1 MFCHL
6 QVHAALGPLSVA
18 VRRPSLAALAA
29 LPALMKRKVP
39 SKDGNGEDLGNHESS
54 NGLNQELNQEGF
66 DVHSPGEVVAVESGK
81 SRVAMRVNARVDTLR
96 LALLLDDADEPDFD
110 NLPVSHSNDG
120 GADFGKAGVNLGCVA
135 EARVSHLVANVSLYP
150 STLAAKFTLGA
161 LTVCDPRLPA
171 THPYRWAVSGGGSNV
186 GSGDSRIF
194 PDSSADASDSPPL
207 VEVAYETFDP
217 GAEHDGATASASA
230 RLRPTRV
237 VFLNRFIA
245 EGKAFVAGLTDAIA
259 AIDKSDDASVNAG
272 RDSKET
278 GSNDATSS
286 PTRGTPV
293 HAIRLDVALEAPTI
307 VVPRATWDTSV
318 ALELDFGSLVA
329 KNSLSKRVLPG
340 GGDEVVDRLN
350 VGLSGVHVDVVRGDD
365 DATGGGVTR
374 TPLMRAPASVDA
386 VVWRVLSAGRSPG
399 DSSHSPPSVKV
410 SSEGGDSSIDVPDLA
425 VDADI
430 APLRLDLSAEDYRLL
445 TTCFTDNTDER
456 PAAIPKT
463 TNPVDASRF
472 ALNQSSKLKFD
483 RSLDRSQP
491 FTRRTSTYATT
502 KSAFTDT
509 GAALLT
515 LEEDH
520 LDGTLEDGGLD
531 GLDGEGEGEVAQT
544 NTRPGLGAA
553 AIRAACAARG
563 FTPDGPTRVASRISI
578 AASVVELSLFRGG
591 GRNEP
596 LASLAVR
603 GTFLF
608 IFVRAISMTDGV
620 FCSTL
625 TGICAEISTLDGAP
639 KTGTVHATVASLAI
653 EDLRDGSRRV
663 AVHGGYFEGGSN
675 ITGYSNPEPSRA
687 PPVGLPLLTYTRTEG
702 PAVNGTRTCATLQR
716 IRLEVEPTFILDVG
730 RVFVPAL
737 AGGGGEAPALV
748 LPDDL
753 ILSPGAVYTLN
764 GDTHLGKRRRILADG
779 VDGGVYVLDGGG
791 YAITVDDDV
800 FNGAGA
806 TCDRPVIFVGPNC
819 SLVSLF

>member
-1 MFCHL
+1 
-6 QVHAALGPLSVA
+6 
-18 VRRPSLAALAA
+18 
-29 LPALMKRKVP
+29 MKRKVP
-39 SKDGNGEDLGNHESS
+39 NNDGNGEDLGSDESG
-54 NGLNQELNQEGF
+54 GLNQELNQEGF
-66 DVHSPGEVVAVESGK
+66 DVSSPGEVVAVESGK

-96 LALLLDDADEPDFD
+96 VALLLDDADEPDFD

-120 GADFGKAGVNLGCVA
+120 GADFGKARVNLGCVA

-150 STLAAKFTLGA
+150 STLAAKFTLGS
-161 LTVCDPRLPA
+161 LTMCDPRLPA

-186 GSGDSRIF
+186 GSDSRIL
-194 PDSSADASDSPPL
+194 PDSSADASDSLPL

-237 VFLNRFIA
+237 VLLNRFIA

-259 AIDKSDDASVNAG
+259 AIDKSDHASVNAG
-272 RDSKET
+272 NAGSVSKET
-278 GSNDATSS
+278 ESNDATK

-307 VVPRATWDTSV
+307 VVPRATLDTSV

-340 GGDEVVDRLN
+340 GGNEVVDRLN

-472 ALNQSSKLKFD
+472 ALNQSSKFD
-483 RSLDRSQP
+483 QSLDRSQP

-520 LDGTLEDGGLD
+520 LDGTEDGGLD
-531 GLDGEGEGEVAQT
+531 GLDGEGEGEGEVAQT
-544 NTRPGLGAA
+544 NTWDRQTRPGRGAA

-563 FTPDGPTRVASRISI
+563 FIPDGPTRVASRISI

-591 GRNEP
+591 GRHEP
-596 LASLAVR
+596 LASLAVC

-608 IFVRAISMTDGV
+608 IFGRAI
-620 FCSTL
+620 
-625 TGICAEISTLDGAP
+625 
-639 KTGTVHATVASLAI
+639 
-653 EDLRDGSRRV
+653 
-663 AVHGGYFEGGSN
+663 
-675 ITGYSNPEPSRA
+675 
-687 PPVGLPLLTYTRTEG
+687 
-702 PAVNGTRTCATLQR
+702 
-716 IRLEVEPTFILDVG
+716 
-730 RVFVPAL
+730 
-737 AGGGGEAPALV
+737 
-748 LPDDL
+748 
-753 ILSPGAVYTLN
+753 
-764 GDTHLGKRRRILADG
+764 
-779 VDGGVYVLDGGG
+779 
-791 YAITVDDDV
+791 
-800 FNGAGA
+800 
-806 TCDRPVIFVGPNC
+806 
-819 SLVSLF
+819 

>member
-1 MFCHL
+1 MFCYS

-39 SKDGNGEDLGNHESS
+39 NKDGNGEDLGNDES
-54 NGLNQELNQEGF
+54 NDGLNQELNREGF

-110 NLPVSHSNDG
+110 EVSHSN
-120 GADFGKAGVNLGCVA
+120 GADFGKARVKNPGCVA
-135 EARVSHLVANVSLYP
+135 EARVSNLVANVSLYP

-186 GSGDSRIF
+186 GGDSRTLPDSSGIL

-259 AIDKSDDASVNAG
+259 AIDKSEDASANAG
-272 RDSKET
+272 SVSKET

-329 KNSLSKRVLPG
+329 KNSLSKRVLPSG
-340 GGDEVVDRLN
+340 GGNEVVDRLN

-365 DATGGGVTR
+365 AIGGGVTR

-399 DSSHSPPSVKV
+399 DPSHSPTSAKV
-410 SSEGGDSSIDVPDLA
+410 SSSEGGDSSIDVPDLA

-463 TNPVDASRF
+463 TNPVDSSRFF

-520 LDGTLEDGGLD
+520 LDGSLEDGGLA
-531 GLDGEGEGEVAQT
+531 GLDGEGDEGEVVDQT
-544 NTRPGLGAA
+544 NTLDRQTRNERGAA

-591 GRNEP
+591 GRHEP

-608 IFVRAISMTDGV
+608 ILVRANSMT
-620 FCSTL
+620 
-625 TGICAEISTLDGAP
+625 
-639 KTGTVHATVASLAI
+639 
-653 EDLRDGSRRV
+653 
-663 AVHGGYFEGGSN
+663 
-675 ITGYSNPEPSRA
+675 
-687 PPVGLPLLTYTRTEG
+687 
-702 PAVNGTRTCATLQR
+702 
-716 IRLEVEPTFILDVG
+716 
-730 RVFVPAL
+730 
-737 AGGGGEAPALV
+737 
-748 LPDDL
+748 
-753 ILSPGAVYTLN
+753 
-764 GDTHLGKRRRILADG
+764 
-779 VDGGVYVLDGGG
+779 
-791 YAITVDDDV
+791 
-800 FNGAGA
+800 
-806 TCDRPVIFVGPNC
+806 
-819 SLVSLF
+819 

>member
-39 SKDGNGEDLGNHESS
+39 NNDGNGEDLGNHESS
-54 NGLNQELNQEGF
+54 DGLNQELNREGF

-110 NLPVSHSNDG
+110 EVSHSN
-120 GADFGKAGVNLGCVA
+120 GADFGKARVKNPGCVA
-135 EARVSHLVANVSLYP
+135 EARVSNLVANVSLYP
-150 STLAAKFTLGA
+150 STLAATFTLGT

-171 THPYRWAVSGGGSNV
+171 THPYRWAVRGGGSNV
-186 GSGDSRIF
+186 IGSDSGVIL
-194 PDSSADASDSPPL
+194 PDSSPDVSDSPPL

-259 AIDKSDDASVNAG
+259 AIDKSEDASVNAG
-272 RDSKET
+272 SVSKEI

-329 KNSLSKRVLPG
+329 KNSLSKRVLPSG
-340 GGDEVVDRLN
+340 GGNEVVDRLN

-365 DATGGGVTR
+365 AIGGGVTR

-399 DSSHSPPSVKV
+399 DSSPTSAKV
-410 SSEGGDSSIDVPDLA
+410 SSSEGGDSSIDVPDLA

-456 PAAIPKT
+456 PAFIPKT

-472 ALNQSSKLKFD
+472 FASNQSSKLKFD

-520 LDGTLEDGGLD
+520 LDGTEDEGLV
-531 GLDGEGEGEVAQT
+531 GIDGEGDEGEVDET
-544 NTRPGLGAA
+544 NTRDRQTRPGRGAA

-591 GRNEP
+591 GRHEP

-608 IFVRAISMTDGV
+608 ILVRANSMT
-620 FCSTL
+620 
-625 TGICAEISTLDGAP
+625 
-639 KTGTVHATVASLAI
+639 
-653 EDLRDGSRRV
+653 
-663 AVHGGYFEGGSN
+663 
-675 ITGYSNPEPSRA
+675 
-687 PPVGLPLLTYTRTEG
+687 
-702 PAVNGTRTCATLQR
+702 
-716 IRLEVEPTFILDVG
+716 
-730 RVFVPAL
+730 
-737 AGGGGEAPALV
+737 
-748 LPDDL
+748 
-753 ILSPGAVYTLN
+753 
-764 GDTHLGKRRRILADG
+764 
-779 VDGGVYVLDGGG
+779 
-791 YAITVDDDV
+791 
-800 FNGAGA
+800 
-806 TCDRPVIFVGPNC
+806 
-819 SLVSLF
+819 

>member
-39 SKDGNGEDLGNHESS
+39 NNDGNGENLGNDESS
-54 NGLNQELNQEGF
+54 NGLNQELNREGF

-110 NLPVSHSNDG
+110 EVSRSN
-120 GADFGKAGVNLGCVA
+120 GADFGKARVNPGCVA

-150 STLAAKFTLGA
+150 STLAAKFTLGS

-171 THPYRWAVSGGGSNV
+171 THPYRWAVRGGGSNV
-186 GSGDSRIF
+186 GGDSRTLPDSSGIL

-259 AIDKSDDASVNAG
+259 AIDKSEDASANAG
-272 RDSKET
+272 SVSKET
-278 GSNDATSS
+278 GLNDATSS

-329 KNSLSKRVLPG
+329 KNSLSKRVLSPG
-340 GGDEVVDRLN
+340 GGNEVVDRLN

-365 DATGGGVTR
+365 ATAGGVTR

-399 DSSHSPPSVKV
+399 DPSHSPTSTKV
-410 SSEGGDSSIDVPDLA
+410 SSSEGGDSSIDVPDLA

-456 PAAIPKT
+456 PAFIPKT

-472 ALNQSSKLKFD
+472 ASNQSSKLKFD
-483 RSLDRSQP
+483 QSLDRSQP

-520 LDGTLEDGGLD
+520 LDGTEDGGLD
-531 GLDGEGEGEVAQT
+531 EEGDEGDEGEVDET
-544 NTRPGLGAA
+544 NTLDRQARPRRGAA

-591 GRNEP
+591 GRHEP

-608 IFVRAISMTDGV
+608 ILVRANSMT
-620 FCSTL
+620 
-625 TGICAEISTLDGAP
+625 
-639 KTGTVHATVASLAI
+639 
-653 EDLRDGSRRV
+653 
-663 AVHGGYFEGGSN
+663 
-675 ITGYSNPEPSRA
+675 
-687 PPVGLPLLTYTRTEG
+687 
-702 PAVNGTRTCATLQR
+702 
-716 IRLEVEPTFILDVG
+716 
-730 RVFVPAL
+730 
-737 AGGGGEAPALV
+737 
-748 LPDDL
+748 
-753 ILSPGAVYTLN
+753 
-764 GDTHLGKRRRILADG
+764 
-779 VDGGVYVLDGGG
+779 
-791 YAITVDDDV
+791 
-800 FNGAGA
+800 
-806 TCDRPVIFVGPNC
+806 
-819 SLVSLF
+819 

>member
-1 MFCHL
+1 MTIDVVICHS

-39 SKDGNGEDLGNHESS
+39 NKDRNGEDLGNDES
-54 NGLNQELNQEGF
+54 NDGLNQELNREGF

-110 NLPVSHSNDG
+110 EVSRSN
-120 GADFGKAGVNLGCVA
+120 GADFGKARVNPGCVA

-171 THPYRWAVSGGGSNV
+171 THPYRWAVSGGGGSNV
-186 GSGDSRIF
+186 GSSDSRTL
-194 PDSSADASDSPPL
+194 PDSCPDASDSPPL

-259 AIDKSDDASVNAG
+259 AIDKSEDASAVNAG
-272 RDSKET
+272 SVSKET

-340 GGDEVVDRLN
+340 GGNEVVDRLN

-365 DATGGGVTR
+365 ATAGGVTR

-399 DSSHSPPSVKV
+399 DPSHSPTSAKV
-410 SSEGGDSSIDVPDLA
+410 SSSKGGDSSIDVPDLA

-456 PAAIPKT
+456 PAFIPKT

-472 ALNQSSKLKFD
+472 FALNQSSKLKFD
-483 RSLDRSQP
+483 QSLDRSQP

-520 LDGTLEDGGLD
+520 LDGSLEDGGLA
-531 GLDGEGEGEVAQT
+531 GLDGEGDEGEVVDQT
-544 NTRPGLGAA
+544 NTLDRQTRNERGAA

-591 GRNEP
+591 GRHEP

-608 IFVRAISMTDGV
+608 ILVRANSMT
-620 FCSTL
+620 
-625 TGICAEISTLDGAP
+625 
-639 KTGTVHATVASLAI
+639 
-653 EDLRDGSRRV
+653 
-663 AVHGGYFEGGSN
+663 
-675 ITGYSNPEPSRA
+675 
-687 PPVGLPLLTYTRTEG
+687 
-702 PAVNGTRTCATLQR
+702 
-716 IRLEVEPTFILDVG
+716 
-730 RVFVPAL
+730 
-737 AGGGGEAPALV
+737 
-748 LPDDL
+748 
-753 ILSPGAVYTLN
+753 
-764 GDTHLGKRRRILADG
+764 
-779 VDGGVYVLDGGG
+779 
-791 YAITVDDDV
+791 
-800 FNGAGA
+800 
-806 TCDRPVIFVGPNC
+806 
-819 SLVSLF
+819 

>member
-1 MFCHL
+1 MFCHS

-39 SKDGNGEDLGNHESS
+39 NKDENGEDLGNDES
-54 NGLNQELNQEGF
+54 NDELNQELNREGF

-110 NLPVSHSNDG
+110 EVSRSN
-120 GADFGKAGVNLGCVA
+120 GADFGKARVNVGCVA

-150 STLAAKFTLGA
+150 STLAAKFTLGS

-171 THPYRWAVSGGGSNV
+171 THPYRWTVSGGGSNV
-186 GSGDSRIF
+186 GSSDLRVL
-194 PDSSADASDSPPL
+194 PDSSADVSDSPPL

-259 AIDKSDDASVNAG
+259 AIDKSEDASVNAG
-272 RDSKET
+272 SVSKET
-278 GSNDATSS
+278 GLNDATSS

-329 KNSLSKRVLPG
+329 KNSLSKRVLPSG
-340 GGDEVVDRLN
+340 GGNEVVDRLN
-350 VGLSGVHVDVVRGDD
+350 VGLSGVHVDVVRGD

-399 DSSHSPPSVKV
+399 DPSHSPTSAKV

-456 PAAIPKT
+456 PAFIPKT

-472 ALNQSSKLKFD
+472 FALHQSSKLKFD
-483 RSLDRSQP
+483 QSLDRSQP

-520 LDGTLEDGGLD
+520 LDGTEDGGLV
-531 GLDGEGEGEVAQT
+531 GLDGEGDEGEVVDQT
-544 NTRPGLGAA
+544 NTLDRQARPGLGAA

-591 GRNEP
+591 GRHEP

-608 IFVRAISMTDGV
+608 IFVRAISMTDVKV
-620 FCSTL
+620 FCCNS
-625 TGICAEISTLDGAP
+625 
-639 KTGTVHATVASLAI
+639 H
-653 EDLRDGSRRV
+653 RDMRR
-663 AVHGGYFEGGSN
+663 
-675 ITGYSNPEPSRA
+675 
-687 PPVGLPLLTYTRTEG
+687 
-702 PAVNGTRTCATLQR
+702 
-716 IRLEVEPTFILDVG
+716 D
-730 RVFVPAL
+730 
-737 AGGGGEAPALV
+737 
-748 LPDDL
+748 
-753 ILSPGAVYTLN
+753 
-764 GDTHLGKRRRILADG
+764 
-779 VDGGVYVLDGGG
+779 
-791 YAITVDDDV
+791 
-800 FNGAGA
+800 
-806 TCDRPVIFVGPNC
+806 
-819 SLVSLF
+819 

>member
-1 MFCHL
+1 
-6 QVHAALGPLSVA
+6 
-18 VRRPSLAALAA
+18 
-29 LPALMKRKVP
+29 MKRKVP
-39 SKDGNGEDLGNHESS
+39 NNDGNGEDLGSDESG
-54 NGLNQELNQEGF
+54 GLNQELNQEGF
-66 DVHSPGEVVAVESGK
+66 DVSSPGEVVAVESGK

-96 LALLLDDADEPDFD
+96 VALLLDDADEPDFD

-120 GADFGKAGVNLGCVA
+120 GADFGKARVNLGCVA

-186 GSGDSRIF
+186 GSDSRIL
-194 PDSSADASDSPPL
+194 PDSSADASDSLPL

-237 VFLNRFIA
+237 VLLNRFIA

-259 AIDKSDDASVNAG
+259 AIDKSDHASVNAG
-272 RDSKET
+272 NAGSVSKET
-278 GSNDATSS
+278 ESNDATK

-307 VVPRATWDTSV
+307 VVPRATLDTSV

-340 GGDEVVDRLN
+340 GGNEVVDRLN
-350 VGLSGVHVDVVRGDD
+350 VGLSRVHVDVVRSD
-365 DATGGGVTR
+365 DATTGGVTR

-386 VVWRVLSAGRSPG
+386 VVWRVLSTGRSPG

-472 ALNQSSKLKFD
+472 ALNQSSKFD
-483 RSLDRSQP
+483 QSLDRSQP

-520 LDGTLEDGGLD
+520 LDGTEDGGLD
-531 GLDGEGEGEVAQT
+531 GLDGEGEGEGEVAQT
-544 NTRPGLGAA
+544 NTWDRQTRPGRGAA
-553 AIRAACAARG
+553 AIRAACATRG
-563 FTPDGPTRVASRISI
+563 FIPDGPTRVASRISI

-591 GRNEP
+591 GRHEP
-596 LASLAVR
+596 LASLAVC

-608 IFVRAISMTDGV
+608 IFGRAI
-620 FCSTL
+620 
-625 TGICAEISTLDGAP
+625 
-639 KTGTVHATVASLAI
+639 
-653 EDLRDGSRRV
+653 
-663 AVHGGYFEGGSN
+663 
-675 ITGYSNPEPSRA
+675 
-687 PPVGLPLLTYTRTEG
+687 
-702 PAVNGTRTCATLQR
+702 
-716 IRLEVEPTFILDVG
+716 
-730 RVFVPAL
+730 
-737 AGGGGEAPALV
+737 
-748 LPDDL
+748 
-753 ILSPGAVYTLN
+753 
-764 GDTHLGKRRRILADG
+764 
-779 VDGGVYVLDGGG
+779 
-791 YAITVDDDV
+791 
-800 FNGAGA
+800 
-806 TCDRPVIFVGPNC
+806 
-819 SLVSLF
+819 

>member
-1 MFCHL
+1 M
-6 QVHAALGPLSVA
+6 
-18 VRRPSLAALAA
+18 
-29 LPALMKRKVP
+29 
-39 SKDGNGEDLGNHESS
+39 
-54 NGLNQELNQEGF
+54 
-66 DVHSPGEVVAVESGK
+66 
-81 SRVAMRVNARVDTLR
+81 
-96 LALLLDDADEPDFD
+96 
-110 NLPVSHSNDG
+110 
-120 GADFGKAGVNLGCVA
+120 
-135 EARVSHLVANVSLYP
+135 
-150 STLAAKFTLGA
+150 
-161 LTVCDPRLPA
+161 
-171 THPYRWAVSGGGSNV
+171 
-186 GSGDSRIF
+186 
-194 PDSSADASDSPPL
+194 
-207 VEVAYETFDP
+207 AYETFDP

-245 EGKAFVAGLTDAIA
+245 EGKSFVAGLTDAIA
-259 AIDKSDDASVNAG
+259 AIDKSEDTSANAG
-272 RDSKET
+272 SVSKET
-278 GSNDATSS
+278 GLNDATSS

-329 KNSLSKRVLPG
+329 KNSLSKRVLPSG
-340 GGDEVVDRLN
+340 GGNEVVDRLN

-365 DATGGGVTR
+365 AIGGGVTR

-399 DSSHSPPSVKV
+399 DPSHSPTSAKV
-410 SSEGGDSSIDVPDLA
+410 SSSEGGDSSIDVPDLA

-463 TNPVDASRF
+463 TNPVDSSRFF

-520 LDGTLEDGGLD
+520 LDGSLEDGGLA
-531 GLDGEGEGEVAQT
+531 GLDGEGDEGEVVDQT
-544 NTRPGLGAA
+544 NTLDRQTRNERGAA

-591 GRNEP
+591 GRHEP

-608 IFVRAISMTDGV
+608 ILVRANSMT
-620 FCSTL
+620 
-625 TGICAEISTLDGAP
+625 
-639 KTGTVHATVASLAI
+639 
-653 EDLRDGSRRV
+653 
-663 AVHGGYFEGGSN
+663 
-675 ITGYSNPEPSRA
+675 
-687 PPVGLPLLTYTRTEG
+687 
-702 PAVNGTRTCATLQR
+702 
-716 IRLEVEPTFILDVG
+716 
-730 RVFVPAL
+730 
-737 AGGGGEAPALV
+737 
-748 LPDDL
+748 
-753 ILSPGAVYTLN
+753 
-764 GDTHLGKRRRILADG
+764 
-779 VDGGVYVLDGGG
+779 
-791 YAITVDDDV
+791 
-800 FNGAGA
+800 
-806 TCDRPVIFVGPNC
+806 
-819 SLVSLF
+819 

>member
-1 MFCHL
+1 M
-6 QVHAALGPLSVA
+6 
-18 VRRPSLAALAA
+18 
-29 LPALMKRKVP
+29 
-39 SKDGNGEDLGNHESS
+39 
-54 NGLNQELNQEGF
+54 
-66 DVHSPGEVVAVESGK
+66 
-81 SRVAMRVNARVDTLR
+81 
-96 LALLLDDADEPDFD
+96 
-110 NLPVSHSNDG
+110 
-120 GADFGKAGVNLGCVA
+120 
-135 EARVSHLVANVSLYP
+135 
-150 STLAAKFTLGA
+150 
-161 LTVCDPRLPA
+161 
-171 THPYRWAVSGGGSNV
+171 
-186 GSGDSRIF
+186 
-194 PDSSADASDSPPL
+194 
-207 VEVAYETFDP
+207 AYETFDP

-245 EGKAFVAGLTDAIA
+245 EGKSFVAGLTEAIA
-259 AIDKSDDASVNAG
+259 AIDKSKDASVNAG
-272 RDSKET
+272 SVSKET
-278 GSNDATSS
+278 GLNDATSS

-329 KNSLSKRVLPG
+329 KNSLSKRVLPSG
-340 GGDEVVDRLN
+340 GGNEVVDRLN

-365 DATGGGVTR
+365 DVTGGGVTR

-399 DSSHSPPSVKV
+399 DPSHSPTSAKV
-410 SSEGGDSSIDVPDLA
+410 SSSKGGDSSIDVPDLA

-463 TNPVDASRF
+463 TNPVDSSRFF

-520 LDGTLEDGGLD
+520 LDGTEDGCLV
-531 GLDGEGEGEVAQT
+531 GLDGEGEGEGEVVET
-544 NTRPGLGAA
+544 NTLDRQTRNERGAA

-591 GRNEP
+591 GRHEP

-608 IFVRAISMTDGV
+608 ILVRANSMT
-620 FCSTL
+620 
-625 TGICAEISTLDGAP
+625 
-639 KTGTVHATVASLAI
+639 
-653 EDLRDGSRRV
+653 
-663 AVHGGYFEGGSN
+663 
-675 ITGYSNPEPSRA
+675 
-687 PPVGLPLLTYTRTEG
+687 
-702 PAVNGTRTCATLQR
+702 
-716 IRLEVEPTFILDVG
+716 
-730 RVFVPAL
+730 
-737 AGGGGEAPALV
+737 
-748 LPDDL
+748 
-753 ILSPGAVYTLN
+753 
-764 GDTHLGKRRRILADG
+764 
-779 VDGGVYVLDGGG
+779 
-791 YAITVDDDV
+791 
-800 FNGAGA
+800 
-806 TCDRPVIFVGPNC
+806 
-819 SLVSLF
+819 

>member
-1 MFCHL
+1 MQFLFISVIRAIRLTIDVVICHS

-39 SKDGNGEDLGNHESS
+39 NKDRNGEDLGNDESS
-54 NGLNQELNQEGF
+54 DGLNQDLNQEGF

-110 NLPVSHSNDG
+110 EVSHSN
-120 GADFGKAGVNLGCVA
+120 GADFGKARVNLGCVA

-171 THPYRWAVSGGGSNV
+171 THPYRWAVRGGGSNV
-186 GSGDSRIF
+186 GSGSDSRIL
-194 PDSSADASDSPPL
+194 PDSSADVSDSPPL

-259 AIDKSDDASVNAG
+259 AIDKSEDASG
-272 RDSKET
+272 KSSGSFSKET
-278 GSNDATSS
+278 GLNDATSS

-329 KNSLSKRVLPG
+329 KNSLSKRVLPSG
-340 GGDEVVDRLN
+340 GGNEVVDRLN

-365 DATGGGVTR
+365 AIGGGVTR

-399 DSSHSPPSVKV
+399 DPSHSPTSAKV
-410 SSEGGDSSIDVPDLA
+410 SSSEGGDSSIDVPDLA

-472 ALNQSSKLKFD
+472 RFASNQSSKLKFD

-520 LDGTLEDGGLD
+520 LDGSLEDGGLA
-531 GLDGEGEGEVAQT
+531 GLDGEGDEGEVVDQT
-544 NTRPGLGAA
+544 NTLDRQTRNERGAA

-578 AASVVELSLFRGG
+578 AASLVELSLFRGG
-591 GRNEP
+591 GRHEP

-608 IFVRAISMTDGV
+608 ISVRAISMT
-620 FCSTL
+620 
-625 TGICAEISTLDGAP
+625 
-639 KTGTVHATVASLAI
+639 
-653 EDLRDGSRRV
+653 
-663 AVHGGYFEGGSN
+663 
-675 ITGYSNPEPSRA
+675 
-687 PPVGLPLLTYTRTEG
+687 
-702 PAVNGTRTCATLQR
+702 
-716 IRLEVEPTFILDVG
+716 
-730 RVFVPAL
+730 
-737 AGGGGEAPALV
+737 
-748 LPDDL
+748 
-753 ILSPGAVYTLN
+753 
-764 GDTHLGKRRRILADG
+764 
-779 VDGGVYVLDGGG
+779 
-791 YAITVDDDV
+791 
-800 FNGAGA
+800 
-806 TCDRPVIFVGPNC
+806 
-819 SLVSLF
+819 

>member
-1 MFCHL
+1 
-6 QVHAALGPLSVA
+6 
-18 VRRPSLAALAA
+18 
-29 LPALMKRKVP
+29 MKRKVP
-39 SKDGNGEDLGNHESS
+39 NNDGNGEDLGSDESG
-54 NGLNQELNQEGF
+54 GLNQELNQEGF
-66 DVHSPGEVVAVESGK
+66 DVSSPGEVVAVESGK

-96 LALLLDDADEPDFD
+96 VALLLDDADEPDFD

-120 GADFGKAGVNLGCVA
+120 GADFGKARVNLGCVA

-150 STLAAKFTLGA
+150 STLAAKFTLGS
-161 LTVCDPRLPA
+161 LTMCDPRLPA

-186 GSGDSRIF
+186 GSDSRIL
-194 PDSSADASDSPPL
+194 PDSSADASDSLPL

-237 VFLNRFIA
+237 VLLNRFIA

-259 AIDKSDDASVNAG
+259 AIDKSDHASVNAG
-272 RDSKET
+272 NAGSVSKET
-278 GSNDATSS
+278 ESNDATK

-340 GGDEVVDRLN
+340 GGNEVVDRLN
-350 VGLSGVHVDVVRGDD
+350 VGLSGVHVDVVRSD
-365 DATGGGVTR
+365 DATTGGVTR

-399 DSSHSPPSVKV
+399 DSSYSPPSVKV

-472 ALNQSSKLKFD
+472 ALNQSSKFD
-483 RSLDRSQP
+483 QSLDRSQP

-520 LDGTLEDGGLD
+520 LDGTEDGGLD
-531 GLDGEGEGEVAQT
+531 GLDGEGEGEGEVAQT
-544 NTRPGLGAA
+544 NTWDRQTRPGRGAA

-578 AASVVELSLFRGG
+578 AASVVELSLFRGD
-591 GRNEP
+591 GRHEP
-596 LASLAVR
+596 LASLAVC

-608 IFVRAISMTDGV
+608 IFGRAI
-620 FCSTL
+620 
-625 TGICAEISTLDGAP
+625 
-639 KTGTVHATVASLAI
+639 
-653 EDLRDGSRRV
+653 
-663 AVHGGYFEGGSN
+663 
-675 ITGYSNPEPSRA
+675 
-687 PPVGLPLLTYTRTEG
+687 
-702 PAVNGTRTCATLQR
+702 
-716 IRLEVEPTFILDVG
+716 
-730 RVFVPAL
+730 
-737 AGGGGEAPALV
+737 
-748 LPDDL
+748 
-753 ILSPGAVYTLN
+753 
-764 GDTHLGKRRRILADG
+764 
-779 VDGGVYVLDGGG
+779 
-791 YAITVDDDV
+791 
-800 FNGAGA
+800 
-806 TCDRPVIFVGPNC
+806 
-819 SLVSLF
+819 

>member
-1 MFCHL
+1 MFCYS

-39 SKDGNGEDLGNHESS
+39 NNDGNGEDLGNHESS
-54 NGLNQELNQEGF
+54 DGLNQELNREGF

-110 NLPVSHSNDG
+110 EVSHSIDG
-120 GADFGKAGVNLGCVA
+120 DSDFGKAKVNLGCVA

-171 THPYRWAVSGGGSNV
+171 THPYRWAVRGGGSNV
-186 GSGDSRIF
+186 GSGDSRTLPDF
-194 PDSSADASDSPPL
+194 PDPSADASDSPPL

-259 AIDKSDDASVNAG
+259 AIDKSEDASVNAG
-272 RDSKET
+272 SVSKET
-278 GSNDATSS
+278 GSNDATKQ

-329 KNSLSKRVLPG
+329 KNSLSKRVLPSG
-340 GGDEVVDRLN
+340 GGNEVVDRLN

-365 DATGGGVTR
+365 AIGGGVTR

-399 DSSHSPPSVKV
+399 DPSHSPTSAKV
-410 SSEGGDSSIDVPDLA
+410 SSSEGGDSSIDVPDLA

-463 TNPVDASRF
+463 TNPVDSSRFF

-520 LDGTLEDGGLD
+520 LDGSLEDGGLA
-531 GLDGEGEGEVAQT
+531 GLDGEGDEGEVVDQT
-544 NTRPGLGAA
+544 NTLDRQTRNERGAA

-591 GRNEP
+591 GRHEP

-608 IFVRAISMTDGV
+608 IFVRAISMT
-620 FCSTL
+620 
-625 TGICAEISTLDGAP
+625 
-639 KTGTVHATVASLAI
+639 
-653 EDLRDGSRRV
+653 
-663 AVHGGYFEGGSN
+663 
-675 ITGYSNPEPSRA
+675 
-687 PPVGLPLLTYTRTEG
+687 
-702 PAVNGTRTCATLQR
+702 
-716 IRLEVEPTFILDVG
+716 
-730 RVFVPAL
+730 
-737 AGGGGEAPALV
+737 
-748 LPDDL
+748 
-753 ILSPGAVYTLN
+753 
-764 GDTHLGKRRRILADG
+764 
-779 VDGGVYVLDGGG
+779 
-791 YAITVDDDV
+791 
-800 FNGAGA
+800 
-806 TCDRPVIFVGPNC
+806 
-819 SLVSLF
+819 

>member
-1 MFCHL
+1 
-6 QVHAALGPLSVA
+6 
-18 VRRPSLAALAA
+18 
-29 LPALMKRKVP
+29 MKRKVP
-39 SKDGNGEDLGNHESS
+39 NNDGNGEDLGSDESG
-54 NGLNQELNQEGF
+54 GLNQELNQEGF
-66 DVHSPGEVVAVESGK
+66 DVSSPGEVVAVESGK

-96 LALLLDDADEPDFD
+96 VALLLDDADEPDFD

-120 GADFGKAGVNLGCVA
+120 GADFGKARVNLGCVA

-150 STLAAKFTLGA
+150 STLAAKFTLGS
-161 LTVCDPRLPA
+161 LTMCDPRLPA

-186 GSGDSRIF
+186 GSDSRIL
-194 PDSSADASDSPPL
+194 PDSSADASDSLPL

-237 VFLNRFIA
+237 VLLNRFIA

-259 AIDKSDDASVNAG
+259 AIDKSDHASVNAG
-272 RDSKET
+272 NAGSVSKET
-278 GSNDATSS
+278 ESNDATK

-307 VVPRATWDTSV
+307 VVPRATLDTSV

-340 GGDEVVDRLN
+340 GGNEVVDRLN
-350 VGLSGVHVDVVRGDD
+350 VGLSRVHVDVVRSD
-365 DATGGGVTR
+365 DATTGGVTR

-386 VVWRVLSAGRSPG
+386 VVWRVLSTGRSPG

-472 ALNQSSKLKFD
+472 ALNQSSKFD
-483 RSLDRSQP
+483 QSLDRSQP

-520 LDGTLEDGGLD
+520 LDGTEDGGLD
-531 GLDGEGEGEVAQT
+531 GLDGEGEGEGEVAQT
-544 NTRPGLGAA
+544 NTWDRQTRPGRGAA

-563 FTPDGPTRVASRISI
+563 FIPDGPTRVASRISI
-578 AASVVELSLFRGG
+578 AASVVELSLFRGD
-591 GRNEP
+591 GRHEP
-596 LASLAVR
+596 LASLAVC

-608 IFVRAISMTDGV
+608 IFGRAI
-620 FCSTL
+620 
-625 TGICAEISTLDGAP
+625 
-639 KTGTVHATVASLAI
+639 
-653 EDLRDGSRRV
+653 
-663 AVHGGYFEGGSN
+663 
-675 ITGYSNPEPSRA
+675 
-687 PPVGLPLLTYTRTEG
+687 
-702 PAVNGTRTCATLQR
+702 
-716 IRLEVEPTFILDVG
+716 
-730 RVFVPAL
+730 
-737 AGGGGEAPALV
+737 
-748 LPDDL
+748 
-753 ILSPGAVYTLN
+753 
-764 GDTHLGKRRRILADG
+764 
-779 VDGGVYVLDGGG
+779 
-791 YAITVDDDV
+791 
-800 FNGAGA
+800 
-806 TCDRPVIFVGPNC
+806 
-819 SLVSLF
+819 

>member
-1 MFCHL
+1 
-6 QVHAALGPLSVA
+6 
-18 VRRPSLAALAA
+18 
-29 LPALMKRKVP
+29 MKRKVP
-39 SKDGNGEDLGNHESS
+39 NNDGNGEDLGSDESG
-54 NGLNQELNQEGF
+54 GLNQELNQEGF
-66 DVHSPGEVVAVESGK
+66 DVSSPGEVVAVESGK

-96 LALLLDDADEPDFD
+96 VALLLDDAHEPDFD

-120 GADFGKAGVNLGCVA
+120 GADFGKARVNLGCVA

-150 STLAAKFTLGA
+150 STLAAKFTLGS
-161 LTVCDPRLPA
+161 LTMCDPRLPA

-186 GSGDSRIF
+186 GSDSRIL
-194 PDSSADASDSPPL
+194 PDSSADASDSLPL

-237 VFLNRFIA
+237 VLLNRFIA

-259 AIDKSDDASVNAG
+259 AIDKSDHASVNAG
-272 RDSKET
+272 NAGSVSKET
-278 GSNDATSS
+278 ESNDATK

-340 GGDEVVDRLN
+340 GGNEVVDRLN

-472 ALNQSSKLKFD
+472 ALNQSSKFD
-483 RSLDRSQP
+483 QSLDRSQP

-520 LDGTLEDGGLD
+520 LDGTEDGGLD
-531 GLDGEGEGEVAQT
+531 GLDGEGEGEGEVAQT
-544 NTRPGLGAA
+544 NTWDRQTRPGRGAA

-563 FTPDGPTRVASRISI
+563 FIPDGPTRVASRISI
-578 AASVVELSLFRGG
+578 AASVVELSLFRGD
-591 GRNEP
+591 GRHEP
-596 LASLAVR
+596 LASLAVC

-608 IFVRAISMTDGV
+608 IFGRAI
-620 FCSTL
+620 
-625 TGICAEISTLDGAP
+625 
-639 KTGTVHATVASLAI
+639 
-653 EDLRDGSRRV
+653 
-663 AVHGGYFEGGSN
+663 
-675 ITGYSNPEPSRA
+675 
-687 PPVGLPLLTYTRTEG
+687 
-702 PAVNGTRTCATLQR
+702 
-716 IRLEVEPTFILDVG
+716 
-730 RVFVPAL
+730 
-737 AGGGGEAPALV
+737 
-748 LPDDL
+748 
-753 ILSPGAVYTLN
+753 
-764 GDTHLGKRRRILADG
+764 
-779 VDGGVYVLDGGG
+779 
-791 YAITVDDDV
+791 
-800 FNGAGA
+800 
-806 TCDRPVIFVGPNC
+806 
-819 SLVSLF
+819 

>member
-39 SKDGNGEDLGNHESS
+39 NNDGNGEDLGNHESS
-54 NGLNQELNQEGF
+54 DGLNQELNREGF

-110 NLPVSHSNDG
+110 EVSHSN
-120 GADFGKAGVNLGCVA
+120 GADFGKARVKNPGCVA

-171 THPYRWAVSGGGSNV
+171 THPYRWAVRGGGSNV
-186 GSGDSRIF
+186 GSGDSRTLPDF
-194 PDSSADASDSPPL
+194 PDPSPDASDSPPL

-259 AIDKSDDASVNAG
+259 AIDKSEDASVNAG
-272 RDSKET
+272 SVSKET
-278 GSNDATSS
+278 GSNDATKQ

-329 KNSLSKRVLPG
+329 KNSLSKRVLPSG
-340 GGDEVVDRLN
+340 GGNEVVDRLN
-350 VGLSGVHVDVVRGDD
+350 VGLSGVHVDVVRGDEA
-365 DATGGGVTR
+365 ATGGGVTR

-399 DSSHSPPSVKV
+399 DPSHSPTSAKV
-410 SSEGGDSSIDVPDLA
+410 SSSEGGDSSIDVPDLA

-463 TNPVDASRF
+463 TNPVDSSRFF

-509 GAALLT
+509 GAALIT

-520 LDGTLEDGGLD
+520 LDGTEDGGLD
-531 GLDGEGEGEVAQT
+531 GLVGEGEGEGEVDET
-544 NTRPGLGAA
+544 NTLDRQARPGLGAA

-591 GRNEP
+591 GRHEP

-608 IFVRAISMTDGV
+608 IFVRAISMT
-620 FCSTL
+620 
-625 TGICAEISTLDGAP
+625 
-639 KTGTVHATVASLAI
+639 
-653 EDLRDGSRRV
+653 
-663 AVHGGYFEGGSN
+663 
-675 ITGYSNPEPSRA
+675 
-687 PPVGLPLLTYTRTEG
+687 
-702 PAVNGTRTCATLQR
+702 
-716 IRLEVEPTFILDVG
+716 
-730 RVFVPAL
+730 
-737 AGGGGEAPALV
+737 
-748 LPDDL
+748 
-753 ILSPGAVYTLN
+753 
-764 GDTHLGKRRRILADG
+764 
-779 VDGGVYVLDGGG
+779 
-791 YAITVDDDV
+791 
-800 FNGAGA
+800 
-806 TCDRPVIFVGPNC
+806 
-819 SLVSLF
+819 

>member
-1 MFCHL
+1 MFCHS

-39 SKDGNGEDLGNHESS
+39 NKDRNGEDLGNDES
-54 NGLNQELNQEGF
+54 NDGLNQELNREGF

-110 NLPVSHSNDG
+110 EVSHSNDG
-120 GADFGKAGVNLGCVA
+120 GADFGKARVNLGCVA

-186 GSGDSRIF
+186 GGDSSRVLPDSSGIL

-259 AIDKSDDASVNAG
+259 AIDKSEDASGKSSGSV
-272 RDSKET
+272 SKET
-278 GSNDATSS
+278 GLNDATSS

-307 VVPRATWDTSV
+307 VVPRATWDTSA

-340 GGDEVVDRLN
+340 GGNEVVDRLN

-399 DSSHSPPSVKV
+399 DSSKI

-463 TNPVDASRF
+463 TNPVDSSRFF

-520 LDGTLEDGGLD
+520 LDGTEDGCLD
-531 GLDGEGEGEVAQT
+531 GLDGEGEGEGEVDET
-544 NTRPGLGAA
+544 NTLDRQTRSGLGAA

-591 GRNEP
+591 GRHEP

-603 GTFLF
+603 GTFHF
-608 IFVRAISMTDGV
+608 IFVRAISMT
-620 FCSTL
+620 
-625 TGICAEISTLDGAP
+625 
-639 KTGTVHATVASLAI
+639 
-653 EDLRDGSRRV
+653 
-663 AVHGGYFEGGSN
+663 
-675 ITGYSNPEPSRA
+675 
-687 PPVGLPLLTYTRTEG
+687 
-702 PAVNGTRTCATLQR
+702 
-716 IRLEVEPTFILDVG
+716 
-730 RVFVPAL
+730 
-737 AGGGGEAPALV
+737 
-748 LPDDL
+748 
-753 ILSPGAVYTLN
+753 
-764 GDTHLGKRRRILADG
+764 
-779 VDGGVYVLDGGG
+779 
-791 YAITVDDDV
+791 
-800 FNGAGA
+800 
-806 TCDRPVIFVGPNC
+806 
-819 SLVSLF
+819 

>member
-1 MFCHL
+1 
-6 QVHAALGPLSVA
+6 
-18 VRRPSLAALAA
+18 
-29 LPALMKRKVP
+29 MKRKVP
-39 SKDGNGEDLGNHESS
+39 NNDGNGEDLGSDESG
-54 NGLNQELNQEGF
+54 GLNQELNQEGF
-66 DVHSPGEVVAVESGK
+66 DVSSPGEVVAVESGK

-96 LALLLDDADEPDFD
+96 VALLLDDADEPDFD

-120 GADFGKAGVNLGCVA
+120 GADFGKARVNLGCVA

-150 STLAAKFTLGA
+150 STLAAKFTLGS
-161 LTVCDPRLPA
+161 LTMCDPRLPA

-186 GSGDSRIF
+186 GSDSRIL
-194 PDSSADASDSPPL
+194 PDSSADASDSLPL

-237 VFLNRFIA
+237 VLLNRFIA

-259 AIDKSDDASVNAG
+259 AIDKSDHASVNAG
-272 RDSKET
+272 NAGSVSKET
-278 GSNDATSS
+278 ESNDATK

-307 VVPRATWDTSV
+307 VVPRATLDTSV

-340 GGDEVVDRLN
+340 GGNEVVDRLN
-350 VGLSGVHVDVVRGDD
+350 VGLSRVHVDVVRSD
-365 DATGGGVTR
+365 DATTGGVTR

-472 ALNQSSKLKFD
+472 ALNQSSKFD
-483 RSLDRSQP
+483 QSLDRSQP

-520 LDGTLEDGGLD
+520 LDGTEDGGPAGLD
-531 GLDGEGEGEVAQT
+531 GEGEGEGEVAQT
-544 NTRPGLGAA
+544 NTWDRQTRPGRGAA
-553 AIRAACAARG
+553 AIRAACTARG
-563 FTPDGPTRVASRISI
+563 FIPDGPTRVASRISI

-591 GRNEP
+591 GRHEP
-596 LASLAVR
+596 LASLAVC

-608 IFVRAISMTDGV
+608 IFGRAI
-620 FCSTL
+620 
-625 TGICAEISTLDGAP
+625 
-639 KTGTVHATVASLAI
+639 
-653 EDLRDGSRRV
+653 
-663 AVHGGYFEGGSN
+663 
-675 ITGYSNPEPSRA
+675 
-687 PPVGLPLLTYTRTEG
+687 
-702 PAVNGTRTCATLQR
+702 
-716 IRLEVEPTFILDVG
+716 
-730 RVFVPAL
+730 
-737 AGGGGEAPALV
+737 
-748 LPDDL
+748 
-753 ILSPGAVYTLN
+753 
-764 GDTHLGKRRRILADG
+764 
-779 VDGGVYVLDGGG
+779 
-791 YAITVDDDV
+791 
-800 FNGAGA
+800 
-806 TCDRPVIFVGPNC
+806 
-819 SLVSLF
+819 

>member
-1 MFCHL
+1 
-6 QVHAALGPLSVA
+6 
-18 VRRPSLAALAA
+18 
-29 LPALMKRKVP
+29 
-39 SKDGNGEDLGNHESS
+39 
-54 NGLNQELNQEGF
+54 
-66 DVHSPGEVVAVESGK
+66 
-81 SRVAMRVNARVDTLR
+81 
-96 LALLLDDADEPDFD
+96 
-110 NLPVSHSNDG
+110 
-120 GADFGKAGVNLGCVA
+120 VNLGCVA

-186 GSGDSRIF
+186 GGDSSRVLPDSSGIL

-245 EGKAFVAGLTDAIA
+245 EGKSFVAGLTEAIA
-259 AIDKSDDASVNAG
+259 AIDKSKDASVNAG
-272 RDSKET
+272 SVSKET
-278 GSNDATSS
+278 GLNDATSS

-329 KNSLSKRVLPG
+329 KNSLSKRVLPSG
-340 GGDEVVDRLN
+340 GGNEVVDRLN

-365 DATGGGVTR
+365 AIGGGVTR

-399 DSSHSPPSVKV
+399 DPSHSPTSAKV
-410 SSEGGDSSIDVPDLA
+410 SSSEGGDSSIDVPDLA

-463 TNPVDASRF
+463 TNPVDSSRFF

-520 LDGTLEDGGLD
+520 LDGSLEDGGLA
-531 GLDGEGEGEVAQT
+531 GLDGEGDEGEVVDQT
-544 NTRPGLGAA
+544 NTLDRQTRNERGAA

-591 GRNEP
+591 GRHEP

-603 GTFLF
+603 GTFHF
-608 IFVRAISMTDGV
+608 IFVRAISMT
-620 FCSTL
+620 
-625 TGICAEISTLDGAP
+625 
-639 KTGTVHATVASLAI
+639 
-653 EDLRDGSRRV
+653 
-663 AVHGGYFEGGSN
+663 
-675 ITGYSNPEPSRA
+675 
-687 PPVGLPLLTYTRTEG
+687 
-702 PAVNGTRTCATLQR
+702 
-716 IRLEVEPTFILDVG
+716 
-730 RVFVPAL
+730 
-737 AGGGGEAPALV
+737 
-748 LPDDL
+748 
-753 ILSPGAVYTLN
+753 
-764 GDTHLGKRRRILADG
+764 
-779 VDGGVYVLDGGG
+779 
-791 YAITVDDDV
+791 
-800 FNGAGA
+800 
-806 TCDRPVIFVGPNC
+806 
-819 SLVSLF
+819 

>member
-1 MFCHL
+1 MFCHS

-39 SKDGNGEDLGNHESS
+39 NNDGNGEDLGNDES
-54 NGLNQELNQEGF
+54 NDGLNQELNREGF

-110 NLPVSHSNDG
+110 EVSHSN
-120 GADFGKAGVNLGCVA
+120 GADFGKARVNLGCVA

-150 STLAAKFTLGA
+150 STLAAKFTLGS

-186 GSGDSRIF
+186 GGDSSRVLPDSSGIL

-259 AIDKSDDASVNAG
+259 AIDKSEDASVNAG
-272 RDSKET
+272 SVSKEI
-278 GSNDATSS
+278 GSNDAASS
-286 PTRGTPV
+286 PTRGTPI

-307 VVPRATWDTSV
+307 VVPRATLDTSV

-329 KNSLSKRVLPG
+329 KNSLSKRVLPSG

-365 DATGGGVTR
+365 AIGGGVTR

-399 DSSHSPPSVKV
+399 DPSHSPTSAKV

-456 PAAIPKT
+456 PAFIPKT
-463 TNPVDASRF
+463 TNPVDSSRFF
-472 ALNQSSKLKFD
+472 ALNQSSKFD
-483 RSLDRSQP
+483 QSLDRSQP

-502 KSAFTDT
+502 RSAFTDT

-520 LDGTLEDGGLD
+520 LDGSLEDGGLA
-531 GLDGEGEGEVAQT
+531 GLDGEGDEGEVVDQT
-544 NTRPGLGAA
+544 NTLDRQTRNERGAA

-591 GRNEP
+591 GRHEP

-608 IFVRAISMTDGV
+608 IFIRAISITDGV
-620 FCSTL
+620 FCFVQLLQGYALRLAPWTAHRKQGRFTPPSRRWPSR
-625 TGICAEISTLDGAP
+625 ICA
-639 KTGTVHATVASLAI
+639 TV
-653 EDLRDGSRRV
+653 
-663 AVHGGYFEGGSN
+663 
-675 ITGYSNPEPSRA
+675 
-687 PPVGLPLLTYTRTEG
+687 
-702 PAVNGTRTCATLQR
+702 
-716 IRLEVEPTFILDVG
+716 
-730 RVFVPAL
+730 
-737 AGGGGEAPALV
+737 
-748 LPDDL
+748 
-753 ILSPGAVYTLN
+753 PGAS
-764 GDTHLGKRRRILADG
+764 RC
-779 VDGGVYVLDGGG
+779 
-791 YAITVDDDV
+791 TVDTLKGVRTSRGIRTDNLRV
-800 FNGAGA
+800 P
-806 TCDRPVIFVGPNC
+806 RPWVYRC
-819 SLVSLF
+819 

>member
-1 MFCHL
+1 
-6 QVHAALGPLSVA
+6 
-18 VRRPSLAALAA
+18 
-29 LPALMKRKVP
+29 MKRKVP
-39 SKDGNGEDLGNHESS
+39 NNDGNGEDLGSDESG
-54 NGLNQELNQEGF
+54 GLNQELNQEGF
-66 DVHSPGEVVAVESGK
+66 DVSSPGEVVAVESGK

-96 LALLLDDADEPDFD
+96 VALLLDDADEPDFD

-120 GADFGKAGVNLGCVA
+120 GADFGKARVNLGCVA

-150 STLAAKFTLGA
+150 STLAAKFTLGS
-161 LTVCDPRLPA
+161 LTMCDPRLPA

-186 GSGDSRIF
+186 GSDSRIL
-194 PDSSADASDSPPL
+194 PDSSADASDSLPL

-237 VFLNRFIA
+237 VLLNRFIA

-259 AIDKSDDASVNAG
+259 AIDKSDHASVNAG
-272 RDSKET
+272 NAGSVSKET
-278 GSNDATSS
+278 ESNDATK

-340 GGDEVVDRLN
+340 GGNEVVDRLN
-350 VGLSGVHVDVVRGDD
+350 VGLSRVHVDVVRSD
-365 DATGGGVTR
+365 DATTGGVTR

-520 LDGTLEDGGLD
+520 LDGTEDGGLD
-531 GLDGEGEGEVAQT
+531 GLDGEGEGEGEVAQT
-544 NTRPGLGAA
+544 NTWDRQTRPGRGAA

-563 FTPDGPTRVASRISI
+563 FIPDGPTRVASRISI
-578 AASVVELSLFRGG
+578 AASVVELSLFRGD
-591 GRNEP
+591 GRHEP
-596 LASLAVR
+596 LASLAVC

-608 IFVRAISMTDGV
+608 IFGRAI
-620 FCSTL
+620 
-625 TGICAEISTLDGAP
+625 
-639 KTGTVHATVASLAI
+639 
-653 EDLRDGSRRV
+653 
-663 AVHGGYFEGGSN
+663 
-675 ITGYSNPEPSRA
+675 
-687 PPVGLPLLTYTRTEG
+687 
-702 PAVNGTRTCATLQR
+702 
-716 IRLEVEPTFILDVG
+716 
-730 RVFVPAL
+730 
-737 AGGGGEAPALV
+737 
-748 LPDDL
+748 
-753 ILSPGAVYTLN
+753 
-764 GDTHLGKRRRILADG
+764 
-779 VDGGVYVLDGGG
+779 
-791 YAITVDDDV
+791 
-800 FNGAGA
+800 
-806 TCDRPVIFVGPNC
+806 
-819 SLVSLF
+819 

>member
-1 MFCHL
+1 MFCHS

-39 SKDGNGEDLGNHESS
+39 NNDGNGENLGNDESS
-54 NGLNQELNQEGF
+54 NGLNQELNREGF

-110 NLPVSHSNDG
+110 EVSHSI
-120 GADFGKAGVNLGCVA
+120 GADFGKARVNLGCVA

-150 STLAAKFTLGA
+150 STLAAKFTLGS

-171 THPYRWAVSGGGSNV
+171 THPYRWAVSGGGGSNV
-186 GSGDSRIF
+186 GSSDSRTL
-194 PDSSADASDSPPL
+194 PDSCPDASDSPPL

-259 AIDKSDDASVNAG
+259 AIDKSEDASGKSSGSV
-272 RDSKET
+272 SKET
-278 GSNDATSS
+278 GLNDATSS

-329 KNSLSKRVLPG
+329 KNSLSKRVLPSG
-340 GGDEVVDRLN
+340 GGNEVVDRLN

-365 DATGGGVTR
+365 AIGGGVTR

-399 DSSHSPPSVKV
+399 DRSPTSAKIP

-456 PAAIPKT
+456 PAFIPKT
-463 TNPVDASRF
+463 TNPVDSSRFF

-520 LDGTLEDGGLD
+520 LDGSLEDGGLA
-531 GLDGEGEGEVAQT
+531 GLDGEGDEGEVVDQT
-544 NTRPGLGAA
+544 NTLDRQTRNERGAA

-591 GRNEP
+591 GRHEP

-608 IFVRAISMTDGV
+608 ILVRANSMT
-620 FCSTL
+620 
-625 TGICAEISTLDGAP
+625 
-639 KTGTVHATVASLAI
+639 
-653 EDLRDGSRRV
+653 
-663 AVHGGYFEGGSN
+663 
-675 ITGYSNPEPSRA
+675 
-687 PPVGLPLLTYTRTEG
+687 
-702 PAVNGTRTCATLQR
+702 
-716 IRLEVEPTFILDVG
+716 
-730 RVFVPAL
+730 
-737 AGGGGEAPALV
+737 
-748 LPDDL
+748 
-753 ILSPGAVYTLN
+753 
-764 GDTHLGKRRRILADG
+764 
-779 VDGGVYVLDGGG
+779 
-791 YAITVDDDV
+791 
-800 FNGAGA
+800 
-806 TCDRPVIFVGPNC
+806 
-819 SLVSLF
+819 

>member
-1 MFCHL
+1 MFCHS

-39 SKDGNGEDLGNHESS
+39 NKDRNGEDLGNDES
-54 NGLNQELNQEGF
+54 NDGLNQELNREGF

-110 NLPVSHSNDG
+110 EVSRSN
-120 GADFGKAGVNLGCVA
+120 GADFGKARVNPGCVA

-150 STLAAKFTLGA
+150 STLAAKFTLGS

-171 THPYRWAVSGGGSNV
+171 THPYRWAVSGGGGSNV
-186 GSGDSRIF
+186 GSSDSRTL
-194 PDSSADASDSPPL
+194 PDSCPDASDSPPL

-259 AIDKSDDASVNAG
+259 AIDKSEDASVNAG
-272 RDSKET
+272 SVSKEI
-278 GSNDATSS
+278 GSNDAASS

-329 KNSLSKRVLPG
+329 KNSLSKRVLPSG
-340 GGDEVVDRLN
+340 GGNEVVDRLN

-365 DATGGGVTR
+365 AIGGGVTR

-399 DSSHSPPSVKV
+399 DPSHSPTSAKV
-410 SSEGGDSSIDVPDLA
+410 SSSEGGDSSIDVPDLA

-456 PAAIPKT
+456 TAAIPKT
-463 TNPVDASRF
+463 TNPVDSSRFF

-483 RSLDRSQP
+483 QSLDRSQP

-520 LDGTLEDGGLD
+520 LDGSLEDGGLA
-531 GLDGEGEGEVAQT
+531 GLDGEGDEGEVVDQT
-544 NTRPGLGAA
+544 NTLDRQTRNERGAA

-591 GRNEP
+591 GRHEP

-608 IFVRAISMTDGV
+608 ILVRANSMT
-620 FCSTL
+620 
-625 TGICAEISTLDGAP
+625 
-639 KTGTVHATVASLAI
+639 
-653 EDLRDGSRRV
+653 
-663 AVHGGYFEGGSN
+663 
-675 ITGYSNPEPSRA
+675 
-687 PPVGLPLLTYTRTEG
+687 
-702 PAVNGTRTCATLQR
+702 
-716 IRLEVEPTFILDVG
+716 
-730 RVFVPAL
+730 
-737 AGGGGEAPALV
+737 
-748 LPDDL
+748 
-753 ILSPGAVYTLN
+753 
-764 GDTHLGKRRRILADG
+764 
-779 VDGGVYVLDGGG
+779 
-791 YAITVDDDV
+791 
-800 FNGAGA
+800 
-806 TCDRPVIFVGPNC
+806 
-819 SLVSLF
+819 

>member
-1 MFCHL
+1 MFCHS

-39 SKDGNGEDLGNHESS
+39 NKDRNGEDLGNDES
-54 NGLNQELNQEGF
+54 NDELNQELNREGF

-110 NLPVSHSNDG
+110 EVSHSI
-120 GADFGKAGVNLGCVA
+120 GADFGKARVNLGCVA

-171 THPYRWAVSGGGSNV
+171 THPYRWAVRGGGSNF
-186 GSGDSRIF
+186 GSGDSGVIL
-194 PDSSADASDSPPL
+194 PDSSADASTSPPL

-217 GAEHDGATASASA
+217 GAEHDGATVSASA

-259 AIDKSDDASVNAG
+259 ATDKSEDASANAESV
-272 RDSKET
+272 SKEI
-278 GSNDATSS
+278 GLNDATSS

-329 KNSLSKRVLPG
+329 KNSLSKRVLPSG
-340 GGDEVVDRLN
+340 GGNEVVDRLN

-365 DATGGGVTR
+365 AIGGGVTR

-399 DSSHSPPSVKV
+399 DSSKI

-472 ALNQSSKLKFD
+472 RFASNQSSKLKFD
-483 RSLDRSQP
+483 QSLDRSQP

-520 LDGTLEDGGLD
+520 LDGTEDGGLD
-531 GLDGEGEGEVAQT
+531 GLDGEGEGEGEVAQT
-544 NTRPGLGAA
+544 NTWDRQARPGLGAA

-591 GRNEP
+591 GRHEP

-608 IFVRAISMTDGV
+608 ILVRANSMT
-620 FCSTL
+620 
-625 TGICAEISTLDGAP
+625 
-639 KTGTVHATVASLAI
+639 
-653 EDLRDGSRRV
+653 
-663 AVHGGYFEGGSN
+663 
-675 ITGYSNPEPSRA
+675 
-687 PPVGLPLLTYTRTEG
+687 
-702 PAVNGTRTCATLQR
+702 
-716 IRLEVEPTFILDVG
+716 
-730 RVFVPAL
+730 
-737 AGGGGEAPALV
+737 
-748 LPDDL
+748 
-753 ILSPGAVYTLN
+753 
-764 GDTHLGKRRRILADG
+764 
-779 VDGGVYVLDGGG
+779 
-791 YAITVDDDV
+791 
-800 FNGAGA
+800 
-806 TCDRPVIFVGPNC
+806 
-819 SLVSLF
+819 

>member
-1 MFCHL
+1 
-6 QVHAALGPLSVA
+6 
-18 VRRPSLAALAA
+18 
-29 LPALMKRKVP
+29 MKRKVP
-39 SKDGNGEDLGNHESS
+39 NNDGNGEDLGSDESG
-54 NGLNQELNQEGF
+54 GLNQELNQEGF
-66 DVHSPGEVVAVESGK
+66 DVSSPGEVVAVESGK

-96 LALLLDDADEPDFD
+96 VALLLDDADEPDFD

-120 GADFGKAGVNLGCVA
+120 GADFGKARVNLGCVA

-150 STLAAKFTLGA
+150 STLAAKFTLGS
-161 LTVCDPRLPA
+161 LTMCDPRLPA

-237 VFLNRFIA
+237 VLLNRFIA

-259 AIDKSDDASVNAG
+259 AIDKSDHASVNAG
-272 RDSKET
+272 NAGSVSKET
-278 GSNDATSS
+278 ESNDATK

-307 VVPRATWDTSV
+307 VVPRATLDTSV

-340 GGDEVVDRLN
+340 GGNEVVDRLN
-350 VGLSGVHVDVVRGDD
+350 VGLSRVHVDVVRSD
-365 DATGGGVTR
+365 DATTGGVTR

-386 VVWRVLSAGRSPG
+386 VVWRVLSTGRSPG

-520 LDGTLEDGGLD
+520 LDGTEDGGLD
-531 GLDGEGEGEVAQT
+531 GLDGEGEGEGEVAQT
-544 NTRPGLGAA
+544 NTWDRQTRPGRGAA

-563 FTPDGPTRVASRISI
+563 FIPDGPTRVASRISI

-591 GRNEP
+591 GRHEP
-596 LASLAVR
+596 LASLAVC

-608 IFVRAISMTDGV
+608 IFGRAI
-620 FCSTL
+620 
-625 TGICAEISTLDGAP
+625 
-639 KTGTVHATVASLAI
+639 
-653 EDLRDGSRRV
+653 
-663 AVHGGYFEGGSN
+663 
-675 ITGYSNPEPSRA
+675 
-687 PPVGLPLLTYTRTEG
+687 
-702 PAVNGTRTCATLQR
+702 
-716 IRLEVEPTFILDVG
+716 
-730 RVFVPAL
+730 
-737 AGGGGEAPALV
+737 
-748 LPDDL
+748 
-753 ILSPGAVYTLN
+753 
-764 GDTHLGKRRRILADG
+764 
-779 VDGGVYVLDGGG
+779 
-791 YAITVDDDV
+791 
-800 FNGAGA
+800 
-806 TCDRPVIFVGPNC
+806 
-819 SLVSLF
+819 

>member
-1 MFCHL
+1 
-6 QVHAALGPLSVA
+6 
-18 VRRPSLAALAA
+18 
-29 LPALMKRKVP
+29 MKRKVP
-39 SKDGNGEDLGNHESS
+39 NNDGNGEDLGSDESG
-54 NGLNQELNQEGF
+54 GLNQELNQEGF
-66 DVHSPGEVVAVESGK
+66 DVSSPGEVVAVESGK

-96 LALLLDDADEPDFD
+96 VALLLDDADEPDFD

-120 GADFGKAGVNLGCVA
+120 GADFGKARVNLGCVA

-150 STLAAKFTLGA
+150 STLAAKFTLGS
-161 LTVCDPRLPA
+161 LTMCDPRLPA

-186 GSGDSRIF
+186 GSDSRIL
-194 PDSSADASDSPPL
+194 PDSSADASDSLPL

-237 VFLNRFIA
+237 VLLNRFIA

-259 AIDKSDDASVNAG
+259 AIDKSDHASVNAG
-272 RDSKET
+272 NAGSVSKET
-278 GSNDATSS
+278 ESNDATK

-340 GGDEVVDRLN
+340 GGNEVVDRLN
-350 VGLSGVHVDVVRGDD
+350 VGLSGVHVDVVRSD
-365 DATGGGVTR
+365 DATTGGVTR

-472 ALNQSSKLKFD
+472 ALNQSSKFD
-483 RSLDRSQP
+483 QSLDRSQP

-520 LDGTLEDGGLD
+520 LDGTEDGGLD
-531 GLDGEGEGEVAQT
+531 GLDGEGEGEGEVAQT
-544 NTRPGLGAA
+544 NTWDRQTRPGRGAA

-578 AASVVELSLFRGG
+578 AASVVELSLFRGD
-591 GRNEP
+591 GRHEP
-596 LASLAVR
+596 LASLAVC

-608 IFVRAISMTDGV
+608 IFGRAI
-620 FCSTL
+620 
-625 TGICAEISTLDGAP
+625 
-639 KTGTVHATVASLAI
+639 
-653 EDLRDGSRRV
+653 
-663 AVHGGYFEGGSN
+663 
-675 ITGYSNPEPSRA
+675 
-687 PPVGLPLLTYTRTEG
+687 
-702 PAVNGTRTCATLQR
+702 
-716 IRLEVEPTFILDVG
+716 
-730 RVFVPAL
+730 
-737 AGGGGEAPALV
+737 
-748 LPDDL
+748 
-753 ILSPGAVYTLN
+753 
-764 GDTHLGKRRRILADG
+764 
-779 VDGGVYVLDGGG
+779 
-791 YAITVDDDV
+791 
-800 FNGAGA
+800 
-806 TCDRPVIFVGPNC
+806 
-819 SLVSLF
+819 